1 MLSPSFVRLSF
12 LPETPNELLPARQL
26 AVLLLRVERQGLLV
40 ILYLRRLA
48 GRERDDTT
56 NRHLARFLTFVAGAA
71 NAGGF
76 LAVQQYTSHMSGI
89 VSSMADHL
97 ALGNVELMLSG
108 LGALLS
114 FVAGA
119 ACSAMLV
126 NWGRRQHLQS
136 EYAFPLVLEAIL
148 LICFGLLG
156 SHLARHEALFVP
168 MTVMLLCFIMGL
180 QNAIITKLS
189 EARIRTTHIT
199 GLVTDMGIELGKLLY
214 WNISGDDSDGLF
226 VKADRRK
233 LKLLASLV
241 ALFFTGG
248 VIGAL
253 GFKHVGFAASLFLAA
268 ILLVLAT
275 MPVLE
280 DVSVRLRRLL
290 Q

>member
-1 MLSPSFVRLSF
+1 M
-12 LPETPNELLPARQL
+12 
-26 AVLLLRVERQGLLV
+26 
-40 ILYLRRLA
+40 ILYLRRLT
-48 GRERDDTT
+48 GRERNDRFD
-56 NRHLARFLTFVAGAA
+56 RHLARFLTFVAGAA

-97 ALGNVELMLSG
+97 ALGNVELVLSG

-114 FVAGA
+114 FVSGA
-119 ACSAMLV
+119 ACSAVLI
-126 NWGRRQHLQS
+126 NWGRRRHLQS
-136 EYAFPLVLEAIL
+136 EFAFPLVLEAIL

-156 SHLARHEALFVP
+156 SHLARHEGLFVP
-168 MTVMLLCFIMGL
+168 LTVMLLCFIMGL

-214 WNISGDDSDGLF
+214 WNISRDASDALY

-233 LKLLASLV
+233 LRLLASLV
-241 ALFFTGG
+241 ALFFVGG
-248 VIGAL
+248 VIGAV
-253 GFKHVGFAASLFLAA
+253 GFKHIGFAATLFLAA
-268 ILLVLAT
+268 ILLVLAS

-280 DVSVRLRRLL
+280 DVSVRVRRLWRSPTEL
-290 Q
+290 

>member
-1 MLSPSFVRLSF
+1 M
-12 LPETPNELLPARQL
+12 
-26 AVLLLRVERQGLLV
+26 
-40 ILYLRRLA
+40 ILYLRRLT
-48 GRERDDTT
+48 GKERSERAD
-56 NRHLARFLTFVAGAA
+56 RHLARFLTFIAGAA

-97 ALGNVELMLSG
+97 ALGNVELALSG

-119 ACSAMLV
+119 ACSAVLV
-126 NWGRRQHLQS
+126 NWGRRQGLQG
-136 EYAFPLVLEAIL
+136 EYAFPLVLEAVL

-189 EARIRTTHIT
+189 EARIRTTHVT
-199 GLVTDMGIELGKLLY
+199 GLVTDIELGKLLY
-214 WNISGDDSDGLF
+214 WNISGSDSDELF

-233 LKLLASLV
+233 LRLLASLV
-241 ALFFTGG
+241 ALFFLGG
-248 VIGAL
+248 VIGAV
-253 GFKHVGFAASLFLAA
+253 GFKHVGFAATLFLAA
-268 ILLVLAT
+268 ILLVLAS

-280 DVSVRLRRLL
+280 DVSVRMRRLW

>member
-1 MLSPSFVRLSF
+1 MIV
-12 LPETPNELLPARQL
+12 
-26 AVLLLRVERQGLLV
+26 
-40 ILYLRRLA
+40 YLRRLA
-48 GRERDDTT
+48 GKERSDKT

-97 ALGNVELMLSG
+97 ALGNVALVLSG

-119 ACSAMLV
+119 ACSAVLV

-148 LICFGLLG
+148 LICFGSLG

-199 GLVTDMGIELGKLLY
+199 GLVTDMGIELGKLIY
-214 WNISGDDSDGLF
+214 WNISRDDSEGLF
-226 VKADRRK
+226 VRADRRK

-241 ALFFTGG
+241 ALFFIGG
-248 VIGAL
+248 VIGAV
-253 GFKHVGFAASLFLAA
+253 GFKHIGFTATLFLAA
-268 ILLVLAT
+268 ILLVLAAV
-275 MPVLE
+275 PVLD
-280 DVSVRLRRLL
+280 DVSARARRLWR
-290 Q
+290 